1 MNNCIFSSH
10 ARSRLI
16 GGLERF
22 RGFTLIELLVTIT
35 VAAILLAVAIPSFRD
50 FIAGQKIKTASYD
63 IMSAMTYVRSEAI
76 KRNDPVVLKQKTGG
90 WVKGWE
96 IYYGADGVNPSLIEH
111 EEFSGVTIT
120 NTATSITYGR
130 DGRIASGQSF
140 QIGSSVNAGLPV
152 RCVSIDLSGL
162 PKSKIGSCS

>member
-1 MNNCIFSSH
+1 MFSSH
-10 ARSRLI
+10 AHSRSI
-16 GGLERF
+16 GGPERC

-63 IMSAMTYVRSEAI
+63 IMSAMTYVRSEAV
-76 KRNDPVVLKQKTGG
+76 KRNDNVILQQKTGG
-90 WVKGWE
+90 WANGWT
-96 IYYGADGVNPSLIEH
+96 IKYGTNPSLIEH
-111 EEFSGVTIT
+111 EAFSGVTIT